1 MKQNFVLKKGVIAVT
16 LTLASSQLAMAQQTT
31 TTQEVQKVVITGSN
45 IKHIDGETA
54 TPVQVLKRP
63 EILSLGVNSVK
74 ELLDTLTAS
83 TGSLSDIGGSNSFAG
98 GASSASLR
106 NLGKQSTLIL
116 LNSRRVAPYALAD
129 YNEVFTN
136 LDSLPFDAVER
147 IEVLRSGGS
156 AVYGSDAVAGVIN
169 IITRSDYQGFQAS
182 ASKEQSMKNKVFNSS
197 KASITGGWG
206 NLATDN
212 YNVLVNLELYK
223 RSNVVWRQVI
233 DDINPAYASK
243 FPAVKDG
250 SGLMF
255 GNRGTPSTF
264 SYPGNIIGAGP
275 IAGCATLNPAGL
287 CVFDRQ
293 SRFEVQPSA
302 DRANL
307 LVSGKLHIN
316 DSLEGFSE
324 VLLSNT
330 KTDYT
335 NAFQIYDS
343 TSNDSVWGDPSTGKS
358 KTFVSRYLPAT
369 HPLNPTGDEAP
380 LRYRFAD
387 SVGTRSS
394 ESSQYRALAGLKGS
408 WNQYEWES
416 AAGVMGSKTKDRSRG
431 SFSDSGFKQVIGN
444 YDPSQTDPLFF
455 NRDYKIGKVN
465 TPAVLNTLFPVN
477 GYDGS
482 ITQVFVDSKLNGDIT
497 TFNGRPVSVAAGV
510 DLRHESFLITPTAN
524 LLAGDIV
531 GNGAVSADAAR
542 THGSMFAE
550 INVPLAAGLEV
561 QAAGRVDKFPGFGA
575 HVSPKLAVRYE
586 ATKEFLLRGTAE
598 TGFRAPNLTESAQS
612 SKFAF
617 DNGIRDPKR
626 CSQAQALANDLRTAS
641 DSLPA
646 SDPNAAIFAAR
657 ADIVEQNE
665 CSTGVASIVRNNPN
679 LKPEVSRS
687 LSLGFV
693 VAPVQGINLS
703 MDYWKIERRDE
714 IGLKSTDDLL
724 AAEDAQTPGTINRA
738 ALSQDK
744 TFSAAERAKYG
755 VTVGPLTSTSG
766 QFLNVAKT
774 KTSGFD
780 LGAGARFKPSF
791 GRIDLTASATYLHDL
806 YFFSPTLNGGS
817 YGDNLAGRYGA
828 PKVAATFGVNL
839 ITGGFNNGI
848 RAVYQSSTSL
858 NGDYYDTQY
867 TLEGCQARKWSA
879 DECGIKAYTRFDYNF
894 SYTGFKNLTLS
905 AFVRNITGK
914 RPPIDLKGFNKDG
927 GGIIPQSAEDVQGR
941 SIRLAMEYKFF

>member
-1 MKQNFVLKKGVIAVT
+1 MNKKLVLKKSVIAVA
-16 LTLASSQLAMAQQTT
+16 LTLASSPIVLAQQTT
-31 TTQEVQKVVITGSN
+31 SGAEVQKIVITGSN

-54 TPVQVLKRP
+54 TPVQVIKRA
-63 EILSLGVNSVK
+63 EILSLGVNSVR

-169 IITRSDYQGFQAS
+169 IITRSDYQGLQVS
-182 ASKEQSMKNKVFNSS
+182 ASKEQSTKNKVFNTS

-206 NLATDN
+206 NLATDQ
-212 YNVLVNLELYK
+212 YNVLANLELYK
-223 RSNVVWRQVI
+223 RNNVVWREVI
-233 DDINPAYASK
+233 DDINPAYANK
-243 FPAVKDG
+243 FNAVKDG
-250 SGLMF
+250 TGLTF

-264 SYPGNIIGAGP
+264 SYPGNLIGVGP
-275 IAGCATLNPAGL
+275 IAGCATLNKAGL
-287 CVFDRQ
+287 CVFDRY

-307 LVSGKLHIN
+307 LVSGKLHIS

-324 VLLSNT
+324 VLFSNT
-330 KTDYT
+330 KTEYT
-335 NAFQIYDS
+335 NAFQTYDS
-343 TSNDSVWGDPSTGKS
+343 TGNDAVWGDPSTGKG
-358 KTFVSRYLPAT
+358 KTFTYRYLPAS
-369 HPLNPTGDEAP
+369 HPLNPSGDEAP
-380 LRYRFAD
+380 LRYRFVD
-387 SVGTRSS
+387 SVGTRTS
-394 ESSQYRALAGLKGS
+394 ESSQYRALAGVKGS

-416 AAGVMGSKTKDRSRG
+416 AAGMMGSTTKDRSRG
-431 SFSDSGFKQVIGN
+431 AISDSGFKQVIGN

-477 GYDGS
+477 GYDGK
-482 ITQVFVDSKLNGDIT
+482 ITQVFVDSKLNGDLT
-497 TFNGRPVSVAAGV
+497 TFNGRPVGIAAGV

-531 GNGAVSADAAR
+531 SNGAASADAAR
-542 THGSMFAE
+542 THGSLFAE
-550 INVPLAAGLEV
+550 LNLPLSASLEV

-586 ATKEFLLRGTAE
+586 ATKEFLLRGTVE

-626 CSQAQALANDLRTAS
+626 CSQAQALASDLRAAS
-641 DSLPA
+641 NALPA
-646 SDPNAAIFAAR
+646 TDPNAALFAAR
-657 ADIVEQNE
+657 ADTVEQSE
-665 CSTGVASIVRNNPN
+665 CATGVASIVRNNPN
-679 LKPEVSRS
+679 LKPEESRS

-693 VAPVQGINLS
+693 VAPTQGVNLS
-703 MDYWKIERRDE
+703 MDYWKIERHNE

-724 AAEDAQTPGTINRA
+724 AAEDAQAPGIINR
-738 ALSQDK
+738 LSVAQDK
-744 TFSAAERAKYG
+744 TFSAAERANYG
-755 VTVGPLTSTSG
+755 VLVGPLSSTSG
-766 QFLNVAKT
+766 QFLNVSKT
-774 KTSGFD
+774 KTSGID
-780 LGAGARFKPSF
+780 LGAAARFKPSI
-791 GRIDLTASATYLHDL
+791 GKIDLTANATYLHDL
-806 YFFSPTLNGGS
+806 YIFSSTLRGGS

-828 PKVAATFGVNL
+828 PKVVANFGANL
-839 ITGGFNNGI
+839 TTGGFNNGL
-848 RAVYQSSTSL
+848 RAVFQSSTSL
-858 NGDYYDTQY
+858 NGDYFDDEY
-867 TLEGCQARKWSA
+867 TLAGCKVKKWSDA
-879 DECGIKAYTRFDYNF
+879 ECGVKAYTRLDYNF
-894 SYTGFKNLTLS
+894 AYTGFKNITIS
-905 AFVRNITGK
+905 AFIRNLTGK
-914 RPPIDLKGFNKDG
+914 RPPIDLKGFNRDG
-927 GGIIPQSAEDVQGR
+927 GGVIPQNSEDVEGR
-941 SIRLAMEYKFF
+941 SLRLALEYKFF